1 MLDREDLPALVNE
14 RALHVVWPY
23 LVVMVRDLTSQMG
36 MPPVGVPTPYEFDYM
51 LRQAGWFARPPG
63 RARQPGAGSAIPLCV
78 ARSWPSN
85 CSKPPSSGVSPSPI
99 SPQARRRG
107 RGRSA
112 ARRPSSPRAVGSHL
126 PRTCG
131 WACSDSGKGFA
142 VYRGIRRLDFF
153 ASATAVGD
161 GPGTVSVWSN
171 PGETWRGVA
180 RNRQARGGGFDSPWI
195 GHTLGAAARSRP
207 CGSLETLLNSADPR
221 GSTGYGLSAE

>member
-85 CSKPPSSGVSPSPI
+85 CSKPPFSGVSPSPI
-99 SPQARRRG
+99 SP
-107 RGRSA
+107 
-112 ARRPSSPRAVGSHL
+112 L
-126 PRTCG
+126 PR
-131 WACSDSGKGFA
+131 
-142 VYRGIRRLDFF
+142 
-153 ASATAVGD
+153 
-161 GPGTVSVWSN
+161 GT
-171 PGETWRGVA
+171 G
-180 RNRQARGGGFDSPWI
+180 RGGGTRRRAVRGSPGRDLQSRCALHVAGPPI
-195 GHTLGAAARSRP
+195 ARSP
-207 CGSLETLLNSADPR
+207 HPR
-221 GSTGYGLSAE
+221 GCPRRQSAPRPAGEGGGDRQHVVRRPLERSDRTSPGPAAGPARIPGRDLPFIGEFVDSISSPLPRLWATAQVL